1 MQTSLSEDFYVLVN
15 CQREVGQVSISSEEH
30 SAVHWSHTYAS
41 YKVFCLS
48 LSLSH
53 FFSAQQKQILTFFFI
68 ILMKTYT
75 FKIS

>member
-48 LSLSH
+48 LFPISFLLSKNK
-53 FFSAQQKQILTFFFI
+53 S
-68 ILMKTYT
+68 
-75 FKIS
+75 